1 MIRLILHCAAACLL
15 IGCGAGRVAAW
26 LHLGKRVPRAV
37 VVALAAVLVAGAYG
51 LAVATP
57 IFGIVFIVLPFAIGF
72 GAGNGA
78 FFVALAGQ
86 GVLTWIVA
94 LLFFRG
100 FCRLKQYDE
109 EFAKKHGE
117 ANHRG

>member
-1 MIRLILHCAAACLL
+1 MTSLLIPFAAACLF

-26 LHLGKRVPRAV
+26 LHLGKQVP
-37 VVALAAVLVAGAYG
+37 LAAVFGIAALLVAGAYG

-78 FFVALAGQ
+78 FFAALAGQ
-86 GVLTWIVA
+86 ALLTWIVA
-94 LLFFRG
+94 LLFLRG
-100 FCRLKQYDE
+100 FCRLRKYDE
-109 EFAKKHGE
+109 AFAKKYGDADRHG
-117 ANHRG
+117 